1 MAAATGRSVDLNS
14 DLGEGY
20 GPYVIGDDAAMLSL
34 VTSANIACGGHA
46 SDPETMYRSLCLAR
60 ERGVVV
66 GAHPGYPDR
75 ENFGRRDLPYR
86 PAEITRFTAA
96 QIGALI
102 AMAKLAGTE
111 VRYVKPHGALNNRAC
126 DDAGTADAIMA
137 AVEAIDRN
145 LAVLAVSGTALESAA
160 RRRGLHVYS
169 EVFADRGYTPAGR
182 LVPRGTPGDL
192 IHDEAA
198 ATSRLLGFL
207 DSGMMPTVGGSPVPL
222 AVHSICIHGD
232 NPGAIRIARALRSA
246 IAANGIALRPFL
258 S

>member
-1 MAAATGRSVDLNS
+1 VAAAISSVDLNS

-20 GPYVIGDDAAMLSL
+20 GPYAIGDDAAMLSL
-34 VTSANIACGGHA
+34 VSSANIACGGHA
-46 SDPETMYRSLCLAR
+46 SDPDTMDRILSLAR

-75 ENFGRRDLPYR
+75 LNFGRRDLPYT

-102 AMAKLAGTE
+102 AMARLAGTE

-126 DDAGTADAIMA
+126 DDAGISDAIVA
-137 AVEAIDRN
+137 AVAAIDRN
-145 LAVLAVSGTALESAA
+145 LAVLAVSGTELETAA
-160 RRRGLHVYS
+160 RRHGLPVYS
-169 EVFADRGYTPAGR
+169 EIFADRGYTPAGR

-192 IHDEAA
+192 IHDEATA
-198 ATSRLLGFL
+198 VSRLLGFL
-207 DSGMMPTVGGSPVPL
+207 DSGRMPTIGGAPIPL

-232 NPGAIRIARALRSA
+232 NPGAVRLARALRSA
-246 IAANGIALRPFL
+246 LEANGIAIRSFL
-258 S
+258 T

>member
-1 MAAATGRSVDLNS
+1 VAAAISSVDLNS

-20 GPYVIGDDAAMLSL
+20 GPYAIGDDAAMLSL

-46 SDPETMYRSLCLAR
+46 SDPDTMDRTLSLAR

-75 ENFGRRDLPYR
+75 LNFGRRDLPYT

-96 QIGALI
+96 QIGALM
-102 AMAKLAGTE
+102 AMARLAGTA

-126 DDAGTADAIMA
+126 DDAGISDAIVA
-137 AVEAIDRN
+137 AVAAIDRN
-145 LAVLAVSGTALESAA
+145 LAVLAISGTELETAA
-160 RRRGLHVYS
+160 RRHGLPVYS
-169 EVFADRGYTPAGR
+169 EIFADRGYTPAGR

-192 IHDEAA
+192 IHDEADA
-198 ATSRLLGFL
+198 VSRLLGFL
-207 DSGMMPTVGGSPVPL
+207 DSGKMPTVGGAPIPL

-232 NPGAIRIARALRSA
+232 NPGAVRLARALRSA
-246 IAANGIALRPFL
+246 LEANGIAIRSFL
-258 S
+258 T

>member
-1 MAAATGRSVDLNS
+1 MAAAMRSVDLNS

-20 GPYVIGDDAAMLSL
+20 GPYAIGDDAAMLSL

-46 SDPETMYRSLCLAR
+46 SDPETMYRTLCLAR

-75 ENFGRRDLPYR
+75 ENFGRRDLPYA

-102 AMAKLAGTE
+102 AMARLAGTE

-126 DDAGTADAIMA
+126 DDAEISDAIIA

-145 LAVLAVSGTALESAA
+145 LAVLAISGTELETAA
-160 RRRGLHVYS
+160 RKRGLPVYS

-192 IHDEAA
+192 IHDEEAA
-198 ATSRLLGFL
+198 ASRLLGFL
-207 DSGMMPTVGGSPVPL
+207 DSGRMPTIGGSPVAL

-232 NPGAIRIARALRSA
+232 NPGAVRIARALRSA
-246 IAANGIALRPFL
+246 LEANGIPLRPFL
-258 S
+258 A

>member
-1 MAAATGRSVDLNS
+1 MAAATRSVDLNS

-20 GPYVIGDDAAMLSL
+20 GPYAIGDDAAMLSL

-46 SDPETMYRSLCLAR
+46 SDPETMYRTLCLAR

-75 ENFGRRDLPYR
+75 ENFGRRDLPYT

-96 QIGALI
+96 QIGALT

-126 DDAGTADAIMA
+126 DDVEISDAIMA
-137 AVEAIDRN
+137 AVERSIASSPSSQSRGPSSRSRR
-145 LAVLAVSGTALESAA
+145 AGAA
-160 RRRGLHVYS
+160 SRSLTRCCRSRLH
-169 EVFADRGYTPAGR
+169 AHWAPGA
-182 LVPRGTPGDL
+182 RGTPGDL

-198 ATSRLLGFL
+198 AASRLLGFL
-207 DSGMMPTVGGSPVPL
+207 DSGRMPTIGGSPV
-222 AVHSICIHGD
+222 
-232 NPGAIRIARALRSA
+232 ARC
-246 IAANGIALRPFL
+246 RPFDL
-258 S
+258 HPWR